1 MVIKKLNVPAVNGNF
16 SFQLKFT
23 FFFFKKKNA
32 SVDPFPEGTVPPALT
47 TCMLIPLIEKYFEQ
61 TGWRMVKVAKQH
73 YLFANHGQPKGK
85 RLGEVMSQYSG
96 RWGRRCVR
104 WRCLHQ
110 ATTTCPM
117 QCSDQLLKPWLA
129 KHGWEREALVQYFS
143 STGMCW
149 RCWTVSLEITLGFSK
164 NCR

>member
-104 WRCLHQ
+104 
-110 ATTTCPM
+110 
-117 QCSDQLLKPWLA
+117 
-129 KHGWEREALVQYFS
+129 
-143 STGMCW
+143 
-149 RCWTVSLEITLGFSK
+149 
-164 NCR
+164 